1 MRMIITGLLI
11 SIALYA
17 TSVLFEWMD
26 SIKRNIRKK

>member
-1 MRMIITGLLI
+1 MGMIITGLLTTI
-11 SIALYA
+11 LLYA